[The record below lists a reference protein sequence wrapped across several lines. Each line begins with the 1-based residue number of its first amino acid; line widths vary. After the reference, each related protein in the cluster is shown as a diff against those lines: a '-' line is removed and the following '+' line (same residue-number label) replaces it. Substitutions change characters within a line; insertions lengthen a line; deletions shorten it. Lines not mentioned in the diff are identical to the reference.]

1 MGIMTKALFTI
12 IAALFFIITSFAQGN
27 MEDVVYMKDGSIYRG
42 QIQEI
47 IPNQAVKIE
56 LLGGSVIALQMNDVT
71 KITKE
76 AKVQQQVGFDRQPDA
91 YKAYKSD
98 TTRKQF
104 TFRKKGYFFQ
114 SQLLFENLQGGLRII
129 NGYKFGRF
137 GYLGIGVG
145 VDFLLKDNFVIHNSG
160 NGYADLTGVYLPLFL
175 YHQGDI
181 LKKKIT
187 PFYTVEAG
195 VAVSPGGFPF
205 VGEDIYGGGDSR
217 KVAGIGGL
225 GFGVKFHTKRR
236 VHFSL
241 LANLNFKA
249 VRYREENYYYDEFGN
264 GYYYTNRGTATVLIP
279 GLRFGI
285 GF

>member
-1 MGIMTKALFTI
+1 MTKALFTF
-12 IAALFFIITSFAQGN
+12 IAAIFFTITSFAQGN
-27 MEDVVYMKDGSIYRG
+27 MEDVVYLKDGSIYRG
-42 QIQEI
+42 QIQEL
-47 IPNQAVKIE
+47 IPNQSLKIE
-56 LLGGSVIALQMNDVT
+56 LLGGSVIVLQMNDVT

-76 AKVQQQVGFDRQPDA
+76 AKVQQYNTYQTSSAVS
-91 YKAYKSD
+91 YKD
-98 TTRKQF
+98 TTRRQF
-104 TFRKKGYFFQ
+104 KYRDKGYFFQ
-114 SQLLFENLQGGLRII
+114 SQLMFENLQGGLRII
-129 NGYKFGRF
+129 NGYKFNRF

-145 VDFLLKDNFVIHNSG
+145 VDFLIKDNFVIQNSG

-195 VAVSPGGFPF
+195 VAISPGGFPF
-205 VGEDIYGGGDSR
+205 VGQDIYGGGGSR

-241 LANLNFKA
+241 LANMNFKA
-249 VRYREENYYYDEFGN
+249 IRYNEENYYYDEFGN
-264 GYYYTNRGTATVLIP
+264 GYSYTNRGMATVLIP
-279 GLRFGI
+279 GIRFGI

>member
-1 MGIMTKALFTI
+1 MGIMTKTLFTI
-12 IAALFFIITSFAQGN
+12 IAALFFTIASFAQGN

>member
-1 MGIMTKALFTI
+1 MTKALFTL
-12 IAALFFIITSFAQGN
+12 IAAIFFSITTFAQSN
-27 MEDVVYMKDGSIYRG
+27 MEDVVYLKDGSIYRG
-42 QIQEI
+42 QIQELV
-47 IPNQAVKIE
+47 PNQSLKIE
-56 LLGGSVIALQMNDVT
+56 LLGGSVIVLQMNDVT

-76 AKVQQQVGFDRQPDA
+76 AKVPQNVGFERGSYGT
-91 YKAYKSD
+91 YKD
-98 TTRKQF
+98 TTRRQF
-104 TFRKKGYFFQ
+104 KYRDKGYFFQ
-114 SQLLFENLQGGLRII
+114 SQLLFENLQGGLRVI

-137 GYLGIGVG
+137 GYLGVGVG

-160 NGYADLTGVYLPLFL
+160 NGYADLTGVYMPLFL

-181 LKKKIT
+181 LKKKVT

-249 VRYREENYYYDEFGN
+249 IRYREENYYYDEFGN
-264 GYYYTNRGTATVLIP
+264 GYYYTNKGTATVLIP

>member
-12 IAALFFIITSFAQGN
+12 IAALFFTIASFAQGN

-76 AKVQQQVGFDRQPDA
+76 AKVQQNVGFERSNTA
-91 YKAYKSD
+91 YKD
-98 TTRKQF
+98 TARKQF
-104 TFRKKGYFFQ
+104 KYRDKGYFFQ

-129 NGYKFGRF
+129 NGYKFNRF

-187 PFYTVEAG
+187 PFYTIEAG

-205 VGEDIYGGGDSR
+205 VGQDIYGGGGSR

>member
-1 MGIMTKALFTI
+1 MTKALFTFIAI
-12 IAALFFIITSFAQGN
+12 ICFVAASFAQGN
-27 MEDVVYMKDGSIYRG
+27 VEDVVYMKDGSIYRG

-47 IPNQAVKIE
+47 VPNQALKIE
-56 LLGGSVIALQMNDVT
+56 LLGGSIIALQMNDVT

-76 AKVQQQVGFDRQPDA
+76 PKVQQTLGFERKPDNS
-91 YKAYKSD
+91 KAYNVD
-98 TTRKQF
+98 TTRRQY

-114 SQLLFENLQGGLRII
+114 SQLLFENLQGGVRII

-145 VDFLLKDNFVIHNSG
+145 VDFLLQDNFLIGYSG
-160 NGYADLTGVYLPLFL
+160 NPYGKLQGVYLPLFL

-181 LKKKIT
+181 LKKRIT
-187 PFYTVEAG
+187 PFYAIEAG

-205 VGEDIYGGGDSR
+205 IGEDIYGNGSGR

-225 GFGVKFHTKRR
+225 GFGVKFNTKRR

-241 LANLNFKA
+241 LANVNFKV
-249 VRYREENYYYDEFGN
+249 VRFTDEYYTYDQFGN
-264 GYYYTNRGTATVLIP
+264 GYYYSERGTAAVAIP
-279 GLRFGI
+279 GIRFGI